1 MKIMPFGIIAVK
13 EVKKVSNMEFRE
25 TSRLLHQKECLRH
38 MKYLGHYY
46 SKCRIHNRHET
57 SEHFMAKAMLMFM
70 IFSKGEK
77 AVLTEV
83 ETRSGRTIDV
93 LQVNK
98 KGELVG
104 YEIENTKNIKSG
116 IAGIDIVEIPLKKL
130 PKEAKAGLKVLENW
144 LKEYAI

>member
-1 MKIMPFGIIAVK
+1 
-13 EVKKVSNMEFRE
+13 MEFRE

-46 SKCRIHNRHET
+46 NKVRIHNRHET

-70 IFSKGEK
+70 IFSKGDK

-83 ETRSGRTIDV
+83 ETKTGRTVDV
-93 LQVNK
+93 VSVNK

-104 YEIENTKNIKSG
+104 YEIENVKNMKTG
-116 IAGIDIVEIPLKKL
+116 IDGVDIVEIPLRKM
-130 PKEAKAGLKVLENW
+130 PISARQGFKALENW
-144 LKEYAI
+144 LKEFTI